1 MSLAKSVTRILHLF
15 ANRTGSSRLRFDG
28 LATFANRYARKHQY
42 ETPEL
47 DSLIE
52 EDQRV
57 LIQSLEGLERSNVV
71 VLERD
76 DTGNPSVVYYPAF
89 FRLELDRFYSRV
101 GEEPERPFPQ
111 EEDLPFAPPSHQLKT
126 VSVTEDIIEWIGAPE
141 YPPNLILNIRFPGII
156 KPMLI
161 TPRIL
166 QERML
171 SLCMQKMRVY
181 LRNRN
186 NSGYIRAKLQAVF
199 TGREMMVTEFIH
211 GALTNP
217 ESLVE
222 QLKNPNEFTFHFWT
236 QLSSLVVN
244 EYEKKKELMDD
255 EHSICQASYI
265 LGYLCVYNK
274 GVSQRTQQKEEALK
288 MVRQKLDEEP
298 YVFRISEVEAF
309 SDEKGVPLT
318 KRCPKEEIYALVSE
332 MSTPQ
337 DETSLPE
344 LFPFSPDGSDR
355 VYIMTH
361 RIIPYVLKERDRLRN
376 DLARFYRNGW
386 AELLKNDRKLEMM
399 TDDDAFDAHVKKA
412 YREKAPIAFTLTS
425 FDLLFLASEV
435 SGVPEGVVQ
444 ELRADVIDTRK
455 KSLRPWSVIFKLD
468 RKQLY
473 NEARL
478 MLPFWMAVPILRGIV
493 RLLKKMFTSGEGGR
507 KSDTA
512 EALESDE
519 QARQREESEATKGMS
534 KTEKQ
539 ERLHF
544 KKAVV
549 ALQQEYLRNGG
560 SVEERLQELREEWNP
575 LLDETA
581 RQHLVEDVNA
591 LCRDTL
597 RRMKVTNRKH
607 PPDKARIEALS
618 ERIAENEAFDL
629 IRKRSAFRNY
639 LELYM
644 LSLLEKVR

>member
-1 MSLAKSVTRILHLF
+1 MSLAKGVTRILHLF

-28 LATFANRYARKHQY
+28 FASFVSRYARKHQY

-47 DSLIE
+47 ESLIE
-52 EDQRV
+52 EGQGS
-57 LIQSLEGLERSNVV
+57 LISILESLERSNVV

-89 FRLELDRFYSRV
+89 FRLELDRLYGRV
-101 GEEPERPFPQ
+101 SEEPERPFPQ

-126 VSVTEDIIEWIGAPE
+126 VSVTEEIVEWIGATE
-141 YPPNLILNIRFPGII
+141 YPPNLILNLRFPGFIM
-156 KPMLI
+156 PMLI
-161 TPRIL
+161 TPKLL

-171 SLCMQKMRVY
+171 SLAMQKMRIY

-186 NSGYIRAKLQAVF
+186 NAGYIRAKLQGIF
-199 TGREMMVTEFIH
+199 TGREMMVTDFIH
-211 GALTNP
+211 SAMTNP
-217 ESLVE
+217 EALVE

-236 QLSSLVVN
+236 QLSSLVVK
-244 EYEKKKELMDD
+244 EFEKKKELMDD
-255 EHSICQASYI
+255 EHAICQASYI

-274 GVSQRTQQKEEALK
+274 GVSQRTQQKDEALK
-288 MVRQKLDEEP
+288 TARQKLDEEP
-298 YVFRISEVEAF
+298 YVFRISDIEAF
-309 SDEKGVPLT
+309 TDDKGVQLT
-318 KRCPKEEIYALVSE
+318 KRCPKEDIFALVRE
-332 MSTPQ
+332 MSTPK

-344 LFPFSPDGSDR
+344 LFPFSPDGNEHY
-355 VYIMTH
+355 YIMTR
-361 RIIPYVLKERDRLRN
+361 RIIPFVLSERDRLRN

-412 YREKAPIAFTLTS
+412 YREKAPIAFALTS
-425 FDLLFLASEV
+425 FDILFLASEV
-435 SGVPEGVVQ
+435 EGVPEGVAQ
-444 ELRADVIDTRK
+444 ELRAEVIDTRK
-455 KSLRPWSVIFKLD
+455 KSLRPWAVIFKLD

-493 RLLKKMFTSGEGGR
+493 KLLRKMFTSSDSGR

-512 EALESDE
+512 EALETDE
-519 QARQREESEATKGMS
+519 QARQQEEAAATSGMS

-539 ERLHF
+539 ERLNF

-549 ALQQEYLRNGG
+549 TLQQEYLHNGG
-560 SVEERLQELREEWNP
+560 SVEERLQELKEEWNP
-575 LLDETA
+575 LLDKTA

-618 ERIAENEAFDL
+618 ERIAENEAFDV
-629 IRKRSAFRNY
+629 IRNRSAFRNY

-644 LSLLEKVR
+644 LSLLEKIR